1 MSDEPN
7 PEEDAYEP
15 APIAEPKY
23 ADEAARLH
31 AISAAEDIESRR
43 EILLGQIAVARSKL
57 YAAEAADDAVL
68 VATLRERIAKLTS
81 ERDEL

>member
-1 MSDEPN
+1 MPDDPS
-7 PEEDAYEP
+7 PEEEAYEP

-23 ADEAARLH
+23 ADEDARLR
-31 AISAAEDIESRR
+31 AISAAEDNESRR

-57 YAAEAADDAVL
+57 YTAQAAGDGAL
-68 VATLRERIAKLTS
+68 VAALREQIAKLTS